1 MRNYMV
7 FDVGGT
13 NVKYAVIN
21 ENGEFLTKGDFP
33 SSPYDFDKFHTDIVL
48 VTLENKQKYNVT
60 GLAFSCPGG
69 VDSETGIIGGA
80 SALPCIHG
88 PNFKEIFGGS
98 TGLPVEIEN
107 DANSAALGEVWK
119 GAAKDNQNVMFTIIG
134 TGIGGA
140 VIKDRKIHKGA
151 NLHGGEI
158 GYMVVNVEND
168 NGQYTFRTW
177 SHVAAT
183 GALVKDVAKVKGVA
197 ASELNGKM
205 IFEAAEAGDQDCI
218 ASIEKFY
225 LYLAQGIYNIQYVYD
240 PEKIILGGAISSRTN
255 LIERIY
261 EKLDIILD
269 SVEIAKVRPVIE
281 ICHFKNDANL
291 LGALFH
297 YLQRQ
302 EEQIATRVSII

>member
-21 ENGEFLTKGDFP
+21 EKGEFLTKGDFP
-33 SSPYDFDKFHTDIVL
+33 SSPYDFDQFHNIIVSI
-48 VTLENKQKYNVT
+48 TMENKQKYNVV

-80 SALPCIHG
+80 SALPWIHG
-88 PNFKEIFGGS
+88 PNFKEVFGGS

-119 GAAKDNQNVMFTIIG
+119 GAAKNNQNVMFTIIG

-140 VIKDRKIHKGA
+140 VIKDRIIHKGA

-158 GYMVVNVEND
+158 GYMVLNVQHH
-168 NGQYTFRTW
+168 NGTNTFHTW
-177 SHVAAT
+177 SHLAST
-183 GALVKDVAKVKGVA
+183 GALVKAVAKVKGISS
-197 ASELNGKM
+197 SELNGKK

-218 ASIEKFY
+218 KAIENFY
-225 LYLAQGIYNIQYVYD
+225 LYLAQGIYNFQYIYD
-240 PEKIILGGAISSRTN
+240 PEKIIIGGAISNRID
-255 LIERIY
+255 LIDKIY
-261 EKLDIILD
+261 EKLDLILD
-269 SVEIAKVRPVIE
+269 TVKIAKVRPVIE
-281 ICHFKNDANL
+281 ACHFKNDANL

-297 YLQRQ
+297 FLQRQ
-302 EEQIATRVSII
+302 EQERIITRIS

>member
-1 MRNYMV
+1 MRNFMV

-13 NVKYAVIN
+13 NVKFAVIN
-21 ENGEFLTKGDFP
+21 ETGEFLTKGDFP
-33 SSPYDFDKFHTDIVL
+33 SSQNDFEKFQYDIIS
-48 VTLENKQKYNVT
+48 VTLEHKEKYNVA
-60 GLAFSCPGG
+60 GIAFSCPGG
-69 VDSETGIIGGA
+69 VDSETGIIGGS

-88 PNFKEIFGGS
+88 PNFKQIFGEA

-158 GYMVVNVEND
+158 GYMVLNVEQK
-168 NGQYTFRTW
+168 NGKHTFHTW
-177 SHVAAT
+177 SHLAAI
-183 GALVKDVAKVKGVA
+183 GALVKNVAKMKGVHPA
-197 ASELNGKM
+197 ELNGKE

-218 ASIEKFY
+218 EAIEDFY
-225 LYLAQGIYNIQYVYD
+225 LYLALGIYNIQYVYD
-240 PEKIILGGAISSRTN
+240 PEKIIIGGAVSSRDD
-255 LIERIY
+255 LIDQIY
-261 EKLDIILD
+261 KKLDLILD
-269 SVEIAKVRPVIE
+269 DVTIAIVRPVIE
-281 ICHFKNDANL
+281 TCHFKNDANL

-297 YLQRQ
+297 YFQHQ
-302 EEQIATRVSII
+302 ESQFANIIS

>member
-1 MRNYMV
+1 MKNYMV

-13 NVKYAVIN
+13 NTKYAVIN

-33 SSPYDFDKFHTDIVL
+33 STQHDFDKLQYDIVS
-48 VTLENKQKYNVT
+48 VTLENKEKYQVA
-60 GLAFSCPGG
+60 GIAFSCPGG
-69 VDSETGIIGGA
+69 VDSDTGIIGGA

-88 PNFKEIFGGS
+88 PNFKQIFGEA

-151 NLHGGEI
+151 HLHGGEI
-158 GYMVVNVEND
+158 GYMILNVQNQ
-168 NGQYTFRTW
+168 NGGYAFRTW
-177 SHVAAT
+177 SHLAAT
-183 GALVKDVAKVKGVA
+183 GALVKEVASVKRVA
-197 ASELNGKM
+197 PSELNGKK

-218 ASIEKFY
+218 NAIENFY

-240 PEKIILGGAISSRTN
+240 PEKIIIGGAISSRTD
-255 LIERIY
+255 LIEKID
-261 EKLDIILD
+261 EKLDLILE
-269 SVEIAKVRPVIE
+269 SLEIAKVRPVIE
-281 ICHFKNDANL
+281 VCHFKNDANL

-297 YLQRQ
+297 FLQRQ
-302 EEQIATRVSII
+302 EEQMAISIS

>member
-1 MRNYMV
+1 MRNFMV

-13 NVKYAVIN
+13 NIKYAVIN
-21 ENGEFLTKGDFP
+21 EQGEFLTKGDFP
-33 SSPYDFDKFHTDIVL
+33 SSPYDFDQFHNNIISITM
-48 VTLENKQKYNVT
+48 ENKQKYNIT

-88 PNFKEIFGGS
+88 PNFKETFGRA

-119 GAAKDNQNVMFTIIG
+119 GAAKNNQNVMFTIIG

-158 GYMVVNVEND
+158 GYMVLNVQNH
-168 NGQYTFRTW
+168 NGTNTFHTW
-177 SHVAAT
+177 SHLAAT
-183 GALVKDVAKVKGVA
+183 GALVKEVAKVKGV
-197 ASELNGKM
+197 SVSDLNGKK
-205 IFEAAEAGDQDCI
+205 IFEAAEAGDQDCLQ
-218 ASIEKFY
+218 AIENFY
-225 LYLAQGIYNIQYVYD
+225 LYLAQGIYNIQYIYD
-240 PEKIILGGAISSRTN
+240 PEKIIIGGAISNRTD
-255 LIERIY
+255 LIDKIY
-261 EKLDIILD
+261 EKLDLILD
-269 SVEIAKVRPVIE
+269 TVEIAKVRPVIE
-281 ICHFKNDANL
+281 VCHFKNDANL

-297 YLQRQ
+297 FLQRQ
-302 EEQIATRVSII
+302 EQKQIIKRIS

>member
-1 MRNYMV
+1 MKNYMV

-13 NVKYAVIN
+13 TVKYAVIN

-33 SSPYDFDKFHTDIVL
+33 SAQNDFDQFQNDIVA
-48 VTLENKQKYNVT
+48 VTLENKAKYNVV
-60 GLAFSCPGG
+60 GIAFSCPGG

-88 PNFKEIFGGS
+88 PNFKETFGKA

-119 GAAKDNQNVMFTIIG
+119 GAAKNNQNVMFTIIG
-134 TGIGGA
+134 SGIGGA

-158 GYMVVNVEND
+158 GYMVLNIENQ
-168 NGQYTFRTW
+168 NGRPAFRTW
-177 SHVAAT
+177 SHLAAT
-183 GALVKDVAKVKGVA
+183 GALVKEVARVKGVA

-205 IFEAAEAGDQDCI
+205 IFDAAEAGDEDCI
-218 ASIEKFY
+218 NAIENFY
-225 LYLAQGIYNIQYVYD
+225 LYLAQGIYNLQYVYD
-240 PEKIILGGAISSRTN
+240 PEKVIIGGAISIRSD
-255 LIERIY
+255 LIEKIY
-261 EKLDIILD
+261 EKLDLILE
-269 SVEIAKVRPVIE
+269 SIEIAMVRPVIE
-281 ICHFKNDANL
+281 LCHFKNDANL

-297 YLQRQ
+297 FLQRQ
-302 EEQIATRVSII
+302 NERLEKAS

>member
-1 MRNYMV
+1 MENFMV

-21 ENGEFLTKGDFP
+21 EEGEFLTKGDFP
-33 SSPYDFDKFHTDIVL
+33 STGHDFEKFQFDIIS
-48 VTLENKQKYNVT
+48 VTLKHKEKYNVS
-60 GLAFSCPGG
+60 GIAFSCPGG

-88 PNFKEIFGGS
+88 PNFKKIFGEA

-107 DANSAALGEVWK
+107 DANCAALGEVWK

-140 VIKDRKIHKGA
+140 VVKERKIHKGA

-158 GYMVVNVEND
+158 GYMILNAQND
-168 NGQYTFRTW
+168 NGELITRTW
-177 SHVAAT
+177 SHLAAT
-183 GALVKDVAKVKGVA
+183 GALVRAVAKVKGVDSSA
-197 ASELNGKM
+197 LDGKK
-205 IFEAAEAGDQDCI
+205 IFDAAEAGDADCI
-218 ASIEKFY
+218 NAIDKFY

-240 PEKIILGGAISSRTN
+240 PEKIIIGGAISSRPD
-255 LIERIY
+255 LIEQIY
-261 EKLDIILD
+261 KKLDQILE
-269 SVEIAKVRPVIE
+269 SVQIAKVRPVIE
-281 ICHFKNDANL
+281 TCQFKNDANL

-297 YLQRQ
+297 YFQRQ
-302 EEQIATRVSII
+302 ESKFANTIS